1 MRAPDAG
8 PFLGELTESVA
19 LQFLAAAP
27 FSLVLTDPRQP
38 DNPIVYANQA
48 FCDISGYPKSEIIG
62 RNCRFLQGP
71 ATDPHTVERIQKAL
85 RDNDEVMV
93 DILNY
98 HKNGTP
104 FWNRLLI
111 SPLRAPDGTVL
122 FFSGVQKRL
131 AAEDQPDN
139 QRAAIDELHH
149 RVKNHLAMVRSL
161 IRMHGRDDSADPRCI
176 LNDAANR
183 IDVLSLLYE
192 QLTYRPGENRQAV
205 VLSDYLERITLA
217 IGALG
222 DQDAVQVSLQAD
234 RFTVPVEH
242 AVHIAMIVSEC
253 VTNAMQHAF
262 EEGADGL
269 VAVTVAERADGGIRI
284 QIRDDGRGF
293 PDGVN
298 WPSRNSLGGR
308 LALELSTALS
318 GELDVVSG
326 PSGTTVTFQA
336 PPAVREIS

>member
-1 MRAPDAG
+1 MGTYEAG

-48 FCDISGYPKSEIIG
+48 FCDISGFSKSEIIG

-71 ATDPHTVERIQKAL
+71 ATDPNAIERIGKAL
-85 RDNDEVMV
+85 RDEEEVMV

-98 HKNGTP
+98 RKDESP

-111 SPLRAPDGTVL
+111 SPLRAPDGQVL

-131 AAEDQPDN
+131 SAEDSPDR
-139 QRAAIDELHH
+139 QRTAINELNH

-161 IRMHGRDDSADPRCI
+161 IRMHGREEDADPKVI

-183 IDVLSLLYE
+183 IDALSLLYDH
-192 QLTYRPGENRQAV
+192 LTYRQGENSHAV
-205 VLSDYLERITLA
+205 VLSDYLERITDA
-217 IGALG
+217 IGAL
-222 DQDAVQVSLQAD
+222 DDREAITVSLEAE
-234 RFTVPVEH
+234 RFTVPVEN
-242 AVHIAMIVSEC
+242 AIHIAMIVSEC

-262 EEGADGL
+262 EDRSEGNI
-269 VAVTVAERADGGIRI
+269 TVDVDETKDGGILIKI
-284 QIRDDGRGF
+284 QDDGRGIA
-293 PDGVN
+293 DGSN

-308 LALELSTALS
+308 LAVELSTALS
-318 GELDVVSG
+318 GSLDVVSDE
-326 PSGTTVTFQA
+326 SGTTVTFEA
-336 PPAVREIS
+336 PPKVREMT

>member
-104 FWNRLLI
+104 LWNRLLI

-122 FFSGVQKRL
+122 FFSGVQLLFIGVIGEYLGRMFEETKQRPL
-131 AAEDQPDN
+131 YLVQSLRRPRAQAADQPADQASN
-139 QRAAIDELHH
+139 TAATSPGRRA
-149 RVKNHLAMVRSL
+149 
-161 IRMHGRDDSADPRCI
+161 P
-176 LNDAANR
+176 
-183 IDVLSLLYE
+183 
-192 QLTYRPGENRQAV
+192 
-205 VLSDYLERITLA
+205 
-217 IGALG
+217 
-222 DQDAVQVSLQAD
+222 
-234 RFTVPVEH
+234 
-242 AVHIAMIVSEC
+242 
-253 VTNAMQHAF
+253 
-262 EEGADGL
+262 
-269 VAVTVAERADGGIRI
+269 
-284 QIRDDGRGF
+284 
-293 PDGVN
+293 
-298 WPSRNSLGGR
+298 
-308 LALELSTALS
+308 
-318 GELDVVSG
+318 
-326 PSGTTVTFQA
+326 
-336 PPAVREIS
+336 